1 MSKSTFLMFFPGG
14 EGGKR
19 TVMGMLNNLRTVIER
34 RRRKSYPGHTAVL
47 SSLFVLVAMAPGVFG
62 QAGSGNSPAQGTQAN
77 QLPLS
82 GRNQQGGS
90 VTASETAVPGTT
102 TSVNTINPIVQVQGP
117 YAGSASS
124 VAKIPFS
131 GKLSLREA
139 VERAIEFN
147 LGAVGLT
154 EAVHQSRGQAK
165 IARSFLLPNLNA
177 SMSETVQQTNV
188 QALGVRFDSPIPGFS
203 PPTIVGPFNY
213 FDVRATLSQT
223 VVDLTAR
230 NNYLAARNISRANE
244 LSAADARDLVIL
256 AVGGNYLQ
264 IIAAKARID
273 AARAQL
279 ETANALYKQTGQ
291 QRAAG
296 VVPQTDLNRS
306 QIQLLTQQQ
315 RLVSLQNDYAKL
327 KINLARLTGLPPNDQ
342 YEISDVIPFAPAPP
356 ISFEDAL
363 NQAFEQRSDLKAAQA
378 QVEAAERGR
387 SAARAERL
395 PSFAVRADYGVI
407 GTNPSQAHGTFSVV
421 GTVRVPIWQGGRTKG
436 QTEVAEAALAQR
448 RAELEDV
455 KGRIES
461 EVRNA
466 YLDLQA
472 SASQVEVARTNIAV
486 TTQNLDLT
494 RQRFEAGVSD
504 NVEVVQSQEA
514 LVTAHFDYINSVF
527 AHNLAKLSL
536 ARAIGRAAEA
546 LPQFLKIQ

>member
-1 MSKSTFLMFFPGG
+1 VTENLY
-14 EGGKR
+14 EGR
-19 TVMGMLNNLRTVIER
+19 IVINLRTITSLFSR
-34 RRRKSYPGHTAVL
+34 RAL
-47 SSLFVLVAMAPGVFG
+47 SSLFVLIAVAPAAFA
-62 QAGSGNSPAQGTQAN
+62 QTGSANIPPQTTQAN

-82 GRNQQGGS
+82 GRNPQGGS
-90 VTASETAVPGTT
+90 VTATDTAVPGTT
-102 TSVNTINPIVQVQGP
+102 TSVNTINPTVQVQGP
-117 YAGSASS
+117 YTGSSSS

-139 VERAIEFN
+139 VERAVEFN

-154 EAVHQSRGQAK
+154 EAVRQARGQAK

-177 SMSETVQQTNV
+177 SMSETVQQTNLK
-188 QALGVRFDSPIPGFS
+188 ALGVGFNSPIPGFS
-203 PPTIVGPFNY
+203 IPAIVGPFNF

-244 LSAADARDLVIL
+244 LSAADARDLVVL
-256 AVGGNYLQ
+256 AVAGTYLQ
-264 IIAAKARID
+264 VISEKAKIEAAN
-273 AARAQL
+273 AQL
-279 ETANALYKQTGQ
+279 DTADALYKQVAQ

-296 VVPQTDLNRS
+296 VVAQTDLNRS
-306 QIQLLTQQQ
+306 QIQLLTQRQ

-342 YEISDVIPFAPAPP
+342 YEISDAIPFAPAPP
-356 ISFEDAL
+356 ISFEGAL
-363 NQAFEQRSDLKAAQA
+363 KQAFEQRPDLLAAEA
-378 QVEAAERGR
+378 QLEAAERAR

-395 PSFAVRADYGVI
+395 PSLAVRADYGVI
-407 GTNPSQAHGTFSVV
+407 GTNPSQSHGTFAVV
-421 GTVRVPIWQGGRTKG
+421 GTVRVPIWQGGRSKG
-436 QTEVAEAALAQR
+436 QIEVAEAALAQR

-472 SASQVEVARTNIAV
+472 STTQVDVARTNIAV

-494 RQRFEAGVSD
+494 RQRFDAGVSD

-514 LVTAHFDYINSVF
+514 LTTAHFDYINSIF